1 MKMIILK
8 KLHLKLK
15 FVNGSIDYIKNIS
28 LTNVKWIKKDVIMCP
43 PINILVNFNEFIK
56 KTN

>member
-8 KLHLKLK
+8 KLHLKQK

-28 LTNVKWIKKDVIMCP
+28 LTNVKWIKKM
-43 PINILVNFNEFIK
+43 
-56 KTN
+56 

>member
-1 MKMIILK
+1 MIILK